1 MAFWEGRR
9 VIVTGGSGFLGSH
22 LVEALRERSCKL
34 FVPRSAA
41 FDLRHSRYGQY
52 GPEAERLFVVA
63 QKTVAW
69 DDQPCEFLF
78 HLAATCGG
86 IGLNRKQPATMWYD
100 NLLMGANLLQAAKQY
115 GVGKFV
121 GVGTVC
127 SYPKHCPVPFSEE
140 SFWDGYPEET
150 NAPYGIAKKALLVGL
165 QAYQQQH
172 GLSYVYVTPTNL
184 YGERDRFDPED
195 SHVIPALIRKF
206 LEAREGG
213 NPVVVLWGT
222 GKPTRDFLYVKDCV
236 EALLKAA
243 ELLVGGPYNVG
254 SGREVSIRE
263 LTHLIGAATGY
274 RGNVRFDASKPDG
287 QPRRCLDSSKFMEL
301 TGWQP
306 EVTLEAGLA
315 RTVAWYWEQQAI
327 ESGDFVP
334 GTMYEAD
341 LDEVC
346 EAIAKANKG
355 KGMPAPP
362 HTPTSV

>member
-9 VIVTGGSGFLGSH
+9 VIVTGGNGFLGSH
-22 LVEALRERSCKL
+22 LVEALRERGCEPFVSRSGQYDLRYGL
-34 FVPRSAA
+34 FVG
-41 FDLRHSRYGQY
+41 DLFRDT
-52 GPEAERLFVVA
+52 AEL
-63 QKTVAW
+63 W

-100 NLLMGANLLQAAKQY
+100 NLLMGANLLEAARRF

-127 SYPKHCPVPFSEE
+127 SYPKHCPVPFSEQ

-184 YGERDRFDPED
+184 YGERDHFDPED

-315 RTVAWYWEQQAI
+315 RMVAWYVNERR
-327 ESGDFVP
+327 
-334 GTMYEAD
+334 EAD
-341 LDEVC
+341 GEGLTEV
-346 EAIAKANKG
+346 IAKTKG
-355 KGMPAPP
+355 EPAPP
-362 HTPTSV
+362 GVAPLV